1 LVGPTNN
8 ETSKKILLCH
18 IEDVKQQQQQQQRV
32 ATQLASFP
40 RTALPKLFKIGNN

>member
-18 IEDVKQQQQQQQRV
+18 IEDVKQQQQQQRV